1 MNDKEVVFMKRTLK
15 FLLILSSI
23 VLLSGCGLFDMIAK
37 QSEENHKDTMDWLH
51 ERADRNSVK
60 DDK

>member
-1 MNDKEVVFMKRTLK
+1 MKRTLK